1 MSIII
6 KINQASL
13 NYIFLTDFM
22 FVLSSSNNGL
32 GAFNLLPSLV
42 DKGLPLSFITSGI
55 ISDEKILFS
64 GNITDTLK
72 TLEEKLFTTDEPMTM
87 ICKQLLVSHQ
97 GRINI
102 PFTNLVV
109 KRSDVN
115 KIYFDFGLPRF
126 PWPLVLHPENSEHYS
141 LFSVEP
147 YIEELPVKIERNKSL
162 QTIQYME
169 LAREIGQELMENEQN
184 QKRKPSVIKIAKYV
198 EGELS
203 NRGITGP
210 RGTFLD
216 FETIKREA
224 LSGITGKKSK
234 GK

>member
-1 MSIII
+1 M
-6 KINQASL
+6 
-13 NYIFLTDFM
+13 
-22 FVLSSSNNGL
+22 
-32 GAFNLLPSLV
+32 
-42 DKGLPLSFITSGI
+42 
-55 ISDEKILFS
+55 
-64 GNITDTLK
+64 
-72 TLEEKLFTTDEPMTM
+72 
-87 ICKQLLVSHQ
+87 
-97 GRINI
+97 
-102 PFTNLVV
+102 
-109 KRSDVN
+109 
-115 KIYFDFGLPRF
+115 
-126 PWPLVLHPENSEHYS
+126 
-141 LFSVEP
+141 FSVEP

-169 LAREIGQELMENEQN
+169 LAREIGQEWMENEQS